1 MNDSKGN
8 GSANVGLF
16 LWEKPALYYKGQK
29 PKIRFCPVGSKC
41 ISYFWIYLSKIKG
54 FLLKFQ

>member
-29 PKIRFCPVGSKC
+29 PKSRFCPVGSKC

>member
-8 GSANVGLF
+8 RSANVGLF

-29 PKIRFCPVGSKC
+29 RAEAENSVLPGGVEMYIVFLD
-41 ISYFWIYLSKIKG
+41 LSE
-54 FLLKFQ
+54 